1 MSWLVTISTM
11 AGLALVTYGL
21 WLAWPTIALVAGG
34 ATLLRL
40 SYSVDGGEE

>member
-21 WLAWPTIALVAGG
+21 WLAWPPIALVAGG